1 MIKQISFDHG
11 WYYFYRLHSSKTE
24 LLCNGCHNSLKKY
37 LNEVF
42 ENCPNEYFHTGP
54 RGSRLKFK
62 LNNLNLIETKNHE
75 LSKLTSLGLKEND
88 NRYKSAHSKVQ
99 VFMLENDGNT
109 LAVEVPLWFEP
120 EEMTAF
126 NELFGSNEPLTGHI
140 DVLRIE
146 DGLIWVW
153 DYKPNASL
161 EKFAATQV
169 FFYALMLSKRTGI
182 PLDKFRCGYFDS
194 ANAYMFKPENK
205 LLNPHSLKNFI

>member
-1 MIKQISFDHG
+1 VIKQISFDHG
-11 WYYFYRLHSSKTE
+11 WYYFYRMHSPKTE
-24 LLCNGCHNSLKKY
+24 KLCEKCYGSLNKY
-37 LNEVF
+37 LNDVF
-42 ENCPNEYFHTGP
+42 ENCPNDYFHSGP

-62 LNNLNLIETKNHE
+62 LNNLNLVETKNHE
-75 LSKLTSLGLKEND
+75 LSKLTTLGLEENQ
-88 NRYKSAHSKVQ
+88 NRYKSAHSRVQ
-99 VFMLENDGNT
+99 VFMLENDSNT

-120 EEMTAF
+120 GEMETF
-126 NELFGSNEPLTGHI
+126 NELFGNEGPLTGHI

-146 DGLIWVW
+146 DGLVWIW

-194 ANAYMFKPENK
+194 ANAYMFKPTKEM
-205 LLNPHSLKNFI
+205 LNRDSLKKFI